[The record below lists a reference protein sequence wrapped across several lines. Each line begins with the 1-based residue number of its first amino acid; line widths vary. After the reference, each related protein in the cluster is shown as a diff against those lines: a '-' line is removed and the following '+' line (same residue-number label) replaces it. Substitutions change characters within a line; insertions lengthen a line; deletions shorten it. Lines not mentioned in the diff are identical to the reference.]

1 VNANVALLAEGVPPA
16 EISLLLNDGVL
27 EQHAVQAAFLSRV
40 RSRAVQ
46 GPHYRIKQLAALD
59 ARVLAHLEGLRVAG
73 HDAIVHARRLL
84 GDIDAGALFTFAYHA
99 FASQHGDSMRDAIQI
114 ACNDAKAW
122 DGLIGALAWLD
133 FDSLRQALVILGRS
147 PDPDHRRICLT
158 AYAAHRVD
166 AASLLS
172 RAMGDE
178 DPLLRARAL
187 RAWGEIGG
195 RDDLAHEVRRALT
208 DPEPACRLWAACSL
222 ALSDDTRGAVIAL
235 DEALQ
240 GGPHDRLALE
250 IAIRTGEPSWARKVL
265 RSLAADRAH
274 LRFAIVAAGALGDTS
289 VAPWLLELMANPEFA
304 QLAAESFAT
313 ITGGDVDRS
322 EHKQDAPPDIED
334 VHPED
339 EGLRWPNPTGLKQW
353 WQREQARFTPGQR
366 YLAGLTVTPEN
377 AWRVLREG
385 YQRQRRAAA
394 FELSRM
400 KRGATLFAVAA
411 RADWQRRRLSL

>member
-172 RAMGDE
+172 SAMGDE
-178 DPLLRARAL
+178 EPLLRARAM
-187 RAWGEIGG
+187 RPWG
-195 RDDLAHEVRRALT
+195 
-208 DPEPACRLWAACSL
+208 
-222 ALSDDTRGAVIAL
+222 
-235 DEALQ
+235 
-240 GGPHDRLALE
+240 
-250 IAIRTGEPSWARKVL
+250 
-265 RSLAADRAH
+265 
-274 LRFAIVAAGALGDTS
+274 
-289 VAPWLLELMANPEFA
+289 
-304 QLAAESFAT
+304 
-313 ITGGDVDRS
+313 
-322 EHKQDAPPDIED
+322 
-334 VHPED
+334 
-339 EGLRWPNPTGLKQW
+339 
-353 WQREQARFTPGQR
+353 
-366 YLAGLTVTPEN
+366 
-377 AWRVLREG
+377 
-385 YQRQRRAAA
+385 
-394 FELSRM
+394 
-400 KRGATLFAVAA
+400 
-411 RADWQRRRLSL
+411 